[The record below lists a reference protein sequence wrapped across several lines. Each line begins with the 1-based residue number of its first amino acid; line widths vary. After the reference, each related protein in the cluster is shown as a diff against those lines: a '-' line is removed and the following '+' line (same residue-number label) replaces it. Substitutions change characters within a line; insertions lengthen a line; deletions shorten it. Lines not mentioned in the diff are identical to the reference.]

1 MSSYIITY
9 SSDDGTR
16 WFEAPDVSIVA
27 LTINE
32 LEHDP
37 RYTSIHAVSESGEE
51 FLSADKLPEGSWSIR
66 LNNDFDKEEV
76 RKFIDSL

>member
-1 MSSYIITY
+1 MSEYIITY
-9 SSDDGTR
+9 SGDDGTK

-37 RYTSIHAVSESGEE
+37 KYTSVRAVSASGEE
-51 FLSADKLPEGSWSIR
+51 FLSADKLPEGNWSIN
-66 LNNDFDKEEV
+66 LNNDFDKEEI
-76 RKFIDSL
+76 RKFINSL